1 MLGFNKST
9 SSRAADRLQLAM
21 DQWKIQP
28 VTAPPAQRNRVE
40 PSSSDTASGQ
50 SPGLRFNVPWTP
62 RAIKALIAIATA
74 LVVVIGFMW
83 WSARPIGELAP
94 LDVNSSIG
102 LELSDESSD
111 TFAPVVVHV
120 AGAVKSPGLYELA
133 PGSRVADAITAA
145 GGVTKKSAADSV
157 NLARELVDGEQI
169 SVGGASSS
177 GSKGISINSS
187 SATEL
192 EALPGVG
199 PVLAARIVAHR
210 ESNGPFKTI
219 DDLGDVSGIGS
230 SILGQIRGQA
240 TL

>member
-9 SSRAADRLQLAM
+9 NSRAADRLQLAM

-40 PSSSDTASGQ
+40 TDTGPGQ
-50 SPGLRFNVPWTP
+50 SASSRFNVPWTP
-62 RAIKALIAIATA
+62 GAIKALIAIVTA
-74 LVVVIGFMW
+74 LVVVIGFTW
-83 WSARPIGELAP
+83 WSSRPGGETAS
-94 LDVNSSIG
+94 LDMNMNSGVG

-111 TFAPVVVHV
+111 TLAPVVVHV
-120 AGAVKSPGLYELA
+120 TGAVKSRDFDELA

-145 GGVTKKSAADSV
+145 GGVTKKSAAESV
-157 NLARELVDGEQI
+157 NLAREVVDGEQI

-177 GSKGISINSS
+177 GSKGTSINSS

-210 ESNGPFKTI
+210 ESNGPFRTI
-219 DDLGDVSGIGS
+219 EDLGAVSGIGS
-230 SILGQIRGQA
+230 AILGQIRGQA

>member
-9 SSRAADRLQLAM
+9 SSRATDRLKLAM

-28 VTAPPAQRNRVE
+28 VSAPPAQRNRVDL
-40 PSSSDTASGQ
+40 SASESKSG
-50 SPGLRFNVPWTP
+50 PRFNVPWTP
-62 RAIKALIAIATA
+62 GAIKAIIVIASAIV
-74 LVVVIGFMW
+74 LVIGFMW
-83 WSARPIGELAP
+83 WSSKPGSELAP
-94 LDVNSSIG
+94 LDVSAGLG
-102 LELSDESSD
+102 LELSDDSSE

-145 GGVTKKSAADSV
+145 GGVSKKSAADSV
-157 NLARELVDGEQI
+157 NLAREVVDGEQI
-169 SVGGASSS
+169 TVGGAASS
-177 GSKGISINSS
+177 GSNGISINSS
-187 SATEL
+187 SAGEL

-210 ESNGPFKTI
+210 ESHGPFRSI
-219 DDLGDVSGIGS
+219 DDLGDVSGIGP

>member
-40 PSSSDTASGQ
+40 PDAEQ
-50 SPGLRFNVPWTP
+50 SAAPRFNVPWTP
-62 RAIKALIAIATA
+62 GAVKALIAIATA

-83 WSARPIGELAP
+83 WSSRPGGELVP
-94 LDVNSSIG
+94 LDVNSGSG

-157 NLARELVDGEQI
+157 NLAREVVDGEQI
-169 SVGGASSS
+169 SVGASSS